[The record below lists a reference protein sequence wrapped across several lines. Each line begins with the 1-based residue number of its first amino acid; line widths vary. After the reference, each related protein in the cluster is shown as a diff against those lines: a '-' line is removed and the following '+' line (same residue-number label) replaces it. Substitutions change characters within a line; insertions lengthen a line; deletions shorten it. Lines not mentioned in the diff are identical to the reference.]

1 MPQPR
6 SRDEWLRIVSDPVFQ
21 GMLPQEQI
29 KAFQRMARKDPLIGK
44 MSDED
49 LLKLRNKLQG
59 EAQAARQARE
69 LGRVRVEPYRMTESE
84 KRQHLRAQATETAHP
99 ADVFKA
105 TTEHIGAVP
114 IVGDPAQNVLESSAE
129 SFLRSFASEARGM
142 GTYGE
147 GFVKNVPLSLPEY
160 ERPEPP
166 PPVTDQIAMA
176 EWRKRDLARQE
187 RNRQMYAE
195 ERALAGRETAQTFFE
210 AADDIDRF
218 AEKFGR
224 DRRTSFKEMWSQPG
238 IVGKAKAAP
247 ELIFQTFGDVAGY
260 ALPYILGPKKLRHA
274 YLLLTG
280 TGEVAERAY
289 EEFGSSMPEF
299 SIPAGAIFA
308 VIERAFGPEAWAV
321 AAERA
326 AITEAGKKFVAT
338 FLKDPK
344 RASGLANTILGRFF
358 KYGAPEAVTEG
369 AQEYIITQAEHADE
383 PELTLDTWNTLDQAE
398 REQIIDAFG
407 ATLLTLGTVGIIKGK
422 HRSTAEEV
430 DAGPA
435 PAPAPEFFPQQP
447 ARHPALARSP
457 EQQAEDAAAVAP
469 VVARYQEN
477 ANKYSG
483 NPEMRARLEGAAES
497 VQLVEPTD
505 NYTNV
510 ARNLAERL
518 GFNVRFFTDNLG
530 RDPETGVTAPGVR
543 AMIFNNET
551 GDMLIRVDPN
561 NTRAA
566 AGNII
571 KGILANMINEDPARV
586 AAVAEILKN
595 QQPQLWKA
603 AQNKARQFKVKMD
616 DNLGILSIA
625 VEMSAPD
632 VIAAVSNPQ
641 LTQEIADGVESG
653 GEIFSSLSSPIARYG
668 RKFIEN
674 FINPRLVNNFSPGSL
689 RYAMRNM
696 TDVPLLAQDVE
707 GRRRL
712 AQTAQ
717 LITQQ
722 LFPDGS
728 RRVHLSTSDNQP
740 IIFEN
745 LDLETPQ
752 GGASDYQIG
761 PRVIAE
767 QGTKWSRFVDDMF
780 QKWID
785 NRLMMKDVERQIREQ
800 SLALTDDVAM
810 SQTIDTENSR
820 TAEAARKL
828 EQDVL
833 RRIEAVLRRDLSRT
847 RTLFSFQSEFEKFGD
862 YLTAVTAIPRNAYL
876 RSIGKPEDASGMSD
890 RRANEI
896 IQRAQLEGRAD
907 AYEEAL
913 EIALEIPRRT
923 MSQMLDEGLL
933 SPEAYARMNA
943 AHRRYLPMMD
953 EIIEDAIGDERMTTD
968 STGTAIDVD
977 AKKIT
982 RKIRGTTEER
992 EIRHPLRQLFQD
1004 TLLRLDMIERNKT
1017 MQTVYRFAQK
1027 WGGKEI
1033 QTKQEAPAQ
1042 DSSTRSR
1049 QLSVYFDGVPHVIEF
1064 DSAGKRN
1071 QFANLSTPKLHWFFR
1086 GASKLT
1092 NLKARA
1098 ATTFSI
1104 PFWFVNFPR
1113 DLITGYL
1120 QSDSEEMGIQMLRNV
1135 PKSLH
1140 AIMATEFPMWMPR
1153 QVTPEFQQALDR
1165 YELYRDEGGQLSFMG
1180 LREMYRDINKLVH
1193 KLGDNKTGVMYRAR
1207 AFIDLMDNMSSVL
1220 ENTTRLAAFNA
1231 AVDSGATPRA
1241 AAHYARNIT
1250 VDFDRK
1256 TDSARK
1262 LNTLYVFAN
1271 ANLQGTA
1278 RIMRALW
1285 KSPHGRRTLMQYS
1298 MYGFLAA
1305 VLSRMTNP
1313 EEWDKISEDEKSR
1326 NLIFLNPDGTYNKI
1340 PLPPGLAFF
1349 FRMGA
1354 FAEEIAFDDR
1364 PRSKLDTLLTPLGV
1378 ILDEFSPLAPT
1389 RISGS
1394 GFGGNLYGYL
1404 RMFMPTG
1411 LQELTDIAQNQS
1423 VWGQEIF
1430 PEAGKY
1436 EREMPRSELM
1446 FGDEKSTLQRR
1457 VARPVTEYLNEL
1469 GGGNEMWPGTFW
1481 DADMPG
1487 MKIRSDYSPE
1497 VFEYVVESLFS
1508 GPLAF
1513 TNRAFKLAQHY
1524 DNIAKGREVPPIHEN
1539 MIPILRRFHSR
1550 ATDYEIG
1557 DEYYSIRD
1565 SVQQAK
1571 NVLKSYEEFE
1581 MDDDTFAK
1589 WDDRH
1594 GWILELVP
1602 MIDDTEAQLTELR
1615 KNRTESTYRADSE
1628 ERMRLQREVV
1638 EEFYDLWSG
1647 QRDASRITSE
1657 ELERRRSQNESERFY
1672 DDSALRVATDQMGML
1687 SDMLRS
1693 EMIDPEAR
1701 AKYLKIHGWKTEAIP
1716 DYKRWFESSMRGDNE
1731 QTTKILR
1738 DRFLDKWYDINEK
1751 KRAADKAAAP
1761 E

>member
-6 SRDEWLRIVSDPVFQ
+6 SPEEWVEMFANDGFQ

-29 KAFQRMARKDPLIGK
+29 KAFMLMAREDPLMGK
-44 MSDED
+44 MPEPE
-49 LLKLRNKLQG
+49 LMKLRNQFQG
-59 EAQAARQARE
+59 EAQAVRQARQ
-69 LGRVRVEPYRMTESE
+69 LGRVRVEPYKMTESE
-84 KRQHLRAQATETAHP
+84 KRQDLRARARETAAP
-99 ADVFKA
+99 YDLFKA

-114 IVGDPAQNVLESSAE
+114 IVGDPAQNVLESAAE
-129 SFLRSFASEARGM
+129 SFLRSFGSEARAM

-147 GFVKNVPLSLPEY
+147 AAVKNIPLDLPEY
-160 ERPEPP
+160 EQPEPKP
-166 PPVTDQIAMA
+166 PITDRIATA
-176 EWRKRDLARQE
+176 EWMKRDRERQE

-195 ERALAGRETAQTFFE
+195 ERAQAGRETAQTFFE

-224 DRRTSFKEMWSQPG
+224 DQRTSFKEMWSQPG
-238 IVGKAKAAP
+238 VVGKVKAAP

-260 ALPYILGPKKLRHA
+260 ALPYILGPKKFRHA
-274 YLLLTG
+274 YLLMTG

-289 EEFGSSMPEF
+289 EKFGSSMPEF

-308 VIERAFGPEAWAV
+308 LIERAFGPEAWVV

-344 RASGLANTILGRFF
+344 RAAGLANTILGRFF

-369 AQEYIITQAEHADE
+369 AQEYIVTQAEHADE
-383 PELTLDTWNTLDQAE
+383 PELTLDTWNTLDPDE
-398 REQIIDAFG
+398 REQITEAFG
-407 ATLLTLGTVGIIKGK
+407 ATLLTLGTVGIVKGK
-422 HRSTAEEV
+422 HRSTPEEV

-435 PAPAPEFFPQQP
+435 PAPVAEYFPQQP
-447 ARHPALARSP
+447 ARHPALIRTP
-457 EQQAEDAAAVAP
+457 EQQAEDAAAAAP
-469 VVARYQEN
+469 VISRYRQHADN
-477 ANKYSG
+477 FSG
-483 NPEMRARLEGAAES
+483 NPEMQAKFQGAADS

-510 ARNLAERL
+510 AKQFAERL
-518 GFNVRFFTDNLG
+518 GFRVRFFTDNLG

-543 AMIFNNET
+543 GMVFNNET

-566 AGNII
+566 AGNIL
-571 KGILANMINEDPARV
+571 KGMLAQMVNEDPARV
-586 AAVAEILKN
+586 AAIAEILKN
-595 QQPQLWKA
+595 KNPELWKA
-603 AQNKARQFKVKMD
+603 AQDRARQFKVKID

-625 VEMSAPD
+625 VEMSTPD
-632 VIAAVSNPQ
+632 VIAAASNPQ
-641 LTQEIADGVESG
+641 LVQEIADGVD
-653 GEIFSSLSSPIARYG
+653 GEIFTSLSSQISRYG

-696 TDVPLLAQDVE
+696 TDVPLTAQDIE

-712 AQTAQ
+712 AETAQ

-728 RRVHLSTSDNQP
+728 RRVHLSTSDTQP
-740 IIFEN
+740 VIFEN
-745 LDLETPQ
+745 LDVETPQ

-761 PRVIAE
+761 PRNIAD
-767 QGTKWSRFVDDMF
+767 QGTKWSRWVDDMF

-785 NRLMMKDVERQIREQ
+785 DRLMMKDVERQIKEQ
-800 SLALTDDVAM
+800 SLPLTDDVAM
-810 SQTIDTENSR
+810 SQTIDTQNSR

-833 RRIEAVLRRDLSRT
+833 TRIEAVLRRDLKKFKR
-847 RTLFSFQSEFEKFGD
+847 LFTFESEFEKFGD
-862 YLTAVTAIPRNAYL
+862 YLRAVTAIPRNAYL
-876 RSIGKPEDASGMSD
+876 ASVGKPPSGMSD

-896 IQRAQLEGRAD
+896 IQRTQLEGRTD

-913 EIALEIPRRT
+913 NIALEIPNLT
-923 MSQMLDEGLL
+923 MSEMLDNGLI
-933 SPEAYARMNA
+933 SPEAYIRMRA
-943 AHRRYLPMMD
+943 AHPRYLPMMD
-953 EIIEDAIGDERMTTD
+953 EMILEAVGDERLTTD

-977 AKKIT
+977 AKKLT
-982 RKIRGTTEER
+982 RRIRGTTEER

-1004 TLLRLDMIERNKT
+1004 TLMRMDMIERNKT

-1033 QTKQEAPAQ
+1033 QTKQEQPAQ
-1042 DSSTRSR
+1042 DSSTRSK
-1049 QLSVYFDGVPHVIEF
+1049 QLSVYFNGVPHVIEF

-1086 GASKLT
+1086 AASKLT

-1113 DLITGYL
+1113 DLITAYL
-1120 QSDSEEMGIQMLRNV
+1120 QSDSEEMGIQTLKNV
-1135 PKSLH
+1135 PRSLH
-1140 AIMATEFPMWMPR
+1140 AIMATEFPMWMPQ
-1153 QVTPEFQQALDR
+1153 QVTPEFQDALDR
-1165 YELYRDEGGQLSFMG
+1165 YELYRNEGGQLSFMG

-1193 KLGDNKTGVMYRAR
+1193 KLGDDKSGVLYRLR
-1207 AFIDLMDNMSSVL
+1207 AFVDLMDSMSSVL

-1285 KSPHGRRTLMQYS
+1285 KSPHGRRTLMQYG
-1298 MYGFLAA
+1298 MIGFLAA
-1305 VLSRMTNP
+1305 VMSRMTSP
-1313 EEWDKISEDEKSR
+1313 EEWDKISDDEKSR

-1349 FRMGA
+1349 FRLGA

-1364 PRSKLDTLLTPLGV
+1364 PRSKLDTLLTPLGM

-1404 RMFMPTG
+1404 RMFLPTG

-1423 VWGQEIF
+1423 VWGQEIY
-1430 PEAGKY
+1430 PEPGKY
-1436 EREMPRSELM
+1436 EKETPRSELM

-1457 VARPVTEYLNEL
+1457 VMRPVTEYINEL

-1481 DADMPG
+1481 DADVPG

-1497 VFEYVVESLFS
+1497 AFEYVVESFLS

-1539 MIPILRRFHSR
+1539 MIPIVRRFHSR

-1571 NVLKSYEEFE
+1571 NVLKSYDEFE
-1581 MDDDTFAK
+1581 MDDETFAK

-1594 GWILELVP
+1594 GWMLELAP
-1602 MIDDTEAQLTELR
+1602 MIDETEARLTELR

-1647 QRDASRITSE
+1647 QRDASRVTSDE
-1657 ELERRRSQNESERFY
+1657 WERRRAKNESTRFY
-1672 DDSALRVATDQMGML
+1672 DETALRVATDQMGVL
-1687 SDMLRS
+1687 SDMLGS
-1693 EMIDPEAR
+1693 ETIDREAR
-1701 AKYLKIHGWKTEAIP
+1701 AKYLQIHGWKTEVIP
-1716 DYKRWFESSMRGDNE
+1716 EYKKWFESSMRGDNE
-1731 QTTKILR
+1731 RTVKILR
-1738 DRFLDKWYDINEK
+1738 DRFLDKWYDVNEK